1 MNNSTLTSAD
11 SATHL
16 KIVVVSL
23 LAGILVVGVG
33 IAARPTLTDSNTT
46 ASRLDANG
54 PVIRAGKPV
63 AVTTGQANAIS
74 LIFYSLISLRR

>member
-1 MNNSTLTSAD
+1 MNNSTLSSAD

-23 LAGILVVGVG
+23 LAGILVVSVG
-33 IAARPTLTDSNTT
+33 IAASPSLSDQGFTGHSK
-46 ASRLDANG
+46 RLEANG

-63 AVTTGQANAIS
+63 TVTTGQGNAI
-74 LIFYSLISLRR
+74 R

>member
-1 MNNSTLTSAD
+1 MNNSTLSSAD

-23 LAGILVVGVG
+23 LAGILVVSVG
-33 IAARPTLTDSNTT
+33 IAARPSLSDHGVTGGSK
-46 ASRLDANG
+46 RLEANG

-63 AVTTGQANAIS
+63 TVTTGQANTI
-74 LIFYSLISLRR
+74 R